1 MLFKT
6 VGNVNNPA
14 IIFFHAMGVTGDS
27 SDRVVEYLKD
37 RYYCILPTSTVYC
50 KNQKYI
56 SKNDEIKQVE
66 DFLKEKGISKLELV
80 VSSSIGADLAI
91 AFLSTTDI
99 EVMHAF
105 FDGGQFAQ
113 INKFTRRL
121 LTPILYFAIRSLY
134 KKKGKNLGKIMWCDD
149 EEIRPYFIK
158 AGKELTYSNMRRQL
172 NDSLENKPFP
182 KLSEDFQKK
191 CFFEFGSI
199 EDHFKYR
206 DNVMKAYPNA
216 HFPIFDNY
224 NHMQY
229 QIRDP
234 KGFGDMLLSI
244 IEKNEMPVLDFL
256 K

>member
-6 VGNVNNPA
+6 VGNVNNSA

-91 AFLSTTDI
+91 AFLSTTNI

-105 FDGGQFAQ
+105 FDG
-113 INKFTRRL
+113 
-121 LTPILYFAIRSLY
+121 S
-134 KKKGKNLGKIMWCDD
+134 
-149 EEIRPYFIK
+149 
-158 AGKELTYSNMRRQL
+158 
-172 NDSLENKPFP
+172 
-182 KLSEDFQKK
+182 
-191 CFFEFGSI
+191 
-199 EDHFKYR
+199 
-206 DNVMKAYPNA
+206 
-216 HFPIFDNY
+216 
-224 NHMQY
+224 
-229 QIRDP
+229 
-234 KGFGDMLLSI
+234 
-244 IEKNEMPVLDFL
+244 
-256 K
+256 